1 MTERLSNCLCALH
14 FFRATSARE
23 KIIKQII
30 YQALEKLLKTR
41 YSKKKIRKKVDDLAE
56 PGYLAIGD
64 LGTVERPS

>member
-1 MTERLSNCLCALH
+1 VPLQQGRKLVLNKLS
-14 FFRATSARE
+14 
-23 KIIKQII
+23 I
-30 YQALEKLLKTR
+30 QALRSFSITR